1 MSVAGS
7 RATDWSA
14 HVHDATAAGRP
25 LRYVDV
31 GEGAPLVLIHG
42 TGGAWQTW
50 LLNLAAL
57 GARHRVI
64 AVDLPGFGRSGRLPP
79 APDTRAFAASLVEL
93 LDQLGLERVTVVG
106 HSLGG
111 VVAMRFAADHP
122 ARTASLVLV
131 DGGGVALSPLRLW
144 LVVRSLLVVN
154 VLLRRPAVVRALVRR
169 PRLRRLAMAGFA
181 RDPAV
186 ADAALA
192 HEFLSIFA
200 APGLADAVIAAAR
213 DDVGQQAGRILAPSL
228 LIWGQADPIIPLAVA
243 EDLVSRLPN
252 ARLEVMRGVGHCPM
266 LERPERFN
274 ALVADWVDEV
284 GDR

>member
-1 MSVAGS
+1 
-7 RATDWSA
+7 
-14 HVHDATAAGRP
+14 
-25 LRYVDV
+25 
-31 GEGAPLVLIHG
+31 
-42 TGGAWQTW
+42 
-50 LLNLAAL
+50 
-57 GARHRVI
+57 
-64 AVDLPGFGRSGRLPP
+64 
-79 APDTRAFAASLVEL
+79 
-93 LDQLGLERVTVVG
+93 
-106 HSLGG
+106 
-111 VVAMRFAADHP
+111 
-122 ARTASLVLV
+122 
-131 DGGGVALSPLRLW
+131 LRLW

-200 APGLADAVIAAAR
+200 ALGLADAVIAAAR
-213 DDVGQQAGRILAPSL
+213 DDVGDQAGRILAPSL

-252 ARLEVMRGVGHCPM
+252 ARLEVMREVGHCPM

-274 ALVADWVDEV
+274 QLLADWMDDVQAHTDPAE
-284 GDR
+284 